1 MDDKLHMTNAALEG
15 QALLVSEVA
24 GARFGISVLRFVS
37 QAAKIE
43 NFGAFYFADLLHPK
57 PVLSVSAG
65 RMSDYIFRRDADQIL
80 SDAEM
85 RNEIA
90 VQIQN
95 APRHGVLIERWH
107 PSGDDPRK
115 ALYDRSKILERVA
128 VSSRLGRG
136 GIRSFFLRSNSA
148 GWMND
153 AEYFALCE
161 LLPFVHELIGLRH
174 RIVGA
179 EQFQYSAQRNASS
192 LRERNAPGFSLLSQ
206 REAQCCDCLI
216 AGKSVA
222 GTALELKVA
231 ETTVRTMRQRAYR
244 KLGVSSAAQIMAL
257 LINEKV

>member
-1 MDDKLHMTNAALEG
+1 MHKTGKRLGG
-15 QALLVSEVA
+15 QALLISKVA
-24 GARFGISVLRFVS
+24 DASFGASVLRFVS
-37 QAAKIE
+37 QTARVE
-43 NFGAFYFADLLHPK
+43 NFGAFYFADLAHPK

-65 RMSDYIFRRDADQIL
+65 RMSEYIFRRDADQIL
-80 SDAEM
+80 SDAEL
-85 RNEIA
+85 REEIVA
-90 VQIQN
+90 QIQN
-95 APRHGVLIERWH
+95 APRYGVLIERWH

-115 ALYDRSKILERVA
+115 PLYDRSKILERVG

-136 GIRSFFLRSNSA
+136 GFRSFFLRSKSA
-148 GWMND
+148 GWMSD
-153 AEYFALCE
+153 AEYTLMCD

-179 EQFQYSAQRNASS
+179 EQFQYSALRNASS